1 MPEVSLAMQK
11 MWVSLAGIGLMAVA
25 VLAIYLSR
33 YKLKGILKFLTATI
47 AYVSMFLA
55 FIIMFI
61 IIVSGPTNG

>member
-11 MWVSLAGIGLMAVA
+11 MWVSLAGIGLMAIA